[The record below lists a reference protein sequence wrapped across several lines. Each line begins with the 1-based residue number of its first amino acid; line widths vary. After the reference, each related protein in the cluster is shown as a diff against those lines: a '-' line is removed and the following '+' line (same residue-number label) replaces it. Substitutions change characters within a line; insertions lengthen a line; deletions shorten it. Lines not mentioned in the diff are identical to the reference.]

1 MKASDYLLA
10 KAIEKNDFEL
20 SKLASEIKDTDQ
32 DIEFLTKEAGLWD
45 GVGKGLFAAGKRLMT
60 NNTIRNAAIGSGVG
74 AVSGAANAGEGN
86 RLSGALKGGLLGGAV
101 GGVGT
106 FGKEVYKASKI
117 QGPLMNGQSK
127 WGQAFKTAFK
137 PIKDV
142 GHSASEAFQLSKAK
156 SAVESGI
163 LPAVERLP
171 AVPKP
176 SVPARVLEGGAE
188 VPKRRSLVGLAAS
201 ENPKPRGGGV
211 IPKPTPVPTP
221 KPVPQDPNGPYRA
234 AIDRGFSTNTDL
246 EKLKVHPQDP
256 RLRDVPAIIR
266 QKNVNGF
273 TEADL
278 VRMGIK

>member
-45 GVGKGLFAAGKRLMT
+45 GVGKGLFAAGRRLMT

-137 PIKDV
+137 PIKDI

-176 SVPARVLEGGAE
+176 SVPARVLEGGA
-188 VPKRRSLVGLAAS
+188 
-201 ENPKPRGGGV
+201 GV
-211 IPKPTPVPTP
+211 PKPTPVPTP

-234 AIDRGFSTNTDL
+234 AIDIGFSTNTDL

-278 VRMGIK
+278 ARMGIK